1 MKDRKKF
8 ISLFAAILGV
18 LLAMGLLANNAPKA
32 SAESSS
38 EIKNQI
44 KELEGQQAELESQM
58 EEIRGQYK
66 ENESEIVNIVN
77 QKNVIDQEI
86 NLMYAKMDLVNQ
98 EIAAYNV
105 LIADKQD
112 ELDEAQAALEELTIK
127 NRERIRAME
136 EEGGLSYW
144 AVLFEANSFSDLL
157 DRLNMVEEIASSDRR
172 RLEEMSA
179 AAEAVANAQESL
191 AEEKAALEDSKEE
204 LDKLQEDLET
214 KRQEADALIQELLTR
229 GDELEAMYGE
239 LEAME
244 SELDKEIAQ
253 KEKEYNEAK
262 RKEWE
267 EYMATYTTVPPATT
281 APPTTGSTNNSTGTN
296 TGTNTDTTSEPT
308 TGANS
313 GSAGEESGGNKS
325 NNNSG
330 SGAVWLRP
338 CSYRKLT
345 SPFGNREQPTA
356 GASTYH
362 EGVDLAGPEG
372 TPIYATRA
380 GVVTTARNSSSGGNY
395 VTINHGDGF
404 SSSYLHLR
412 NYVVKRGQAVSAG
425 QLIGYM
431 GSTGISTG
439 SHLHFAIYYNGNAVN
454 PAKYVNLS

>member
-1 MKDRKKF
+1 MKDRKKI
-8 ISLFAAILGV
+8 ISLMAAILGG
-18 LLAMGLLANNAPKA
+18 LLAMSLFAHNAPKA
-32 SAESSS
+32 KAQSSS
-38 EIKNQI
+38 EIKTQI
-44 KELEGQQAELESQM
+44 KELESQQAELENQM

-66 ENESEIVNIVN
+66 ENENEIVNIVN
-77 QKNVIDQEI
+77 KKNVIDQEI

-98 EIAAYNV
+98 EISAYNV

-179 AAEAVANAQESL
+179 AAEAVAEAQENL
-191 AEEKAALEDSKEE
+191 AAEKDALEATKKE
-204 LDKLQEDLET
+204 LDELQKELDA

-296 TGTNTDTTSEPT
+296 TGSG
-308 TGANS
+308 TGS
-313 GSAGEESGGNKS
+313 TETESGNTGS

-330 SGAVWLRP
+330 NNNSNNNTGSGATWLRP

-345 SPFGNREQPTA
+345 SPFGQREQPTA

-404 SSSYLHLR
+404 SSSYLHMR

-439 SHLHFAIYYNGNAVN
+439 SHLHFAIYYNGRAVN

>member
-38 EIKNQI
+38 EIKSQI
-44 KELEGQQAELESQM
+44 KELENQQAELENQM
-58 EEIRGQYK
+58 EEIRSQYK
-66 ENESEIVNIVN
+66 ENENEIVNLVN

-86 NLMYAKMDLVNQ
+86 NLMYAKMELVNQ

-112 ELDEAQAALEELTIK
+112 ELDEAQADLKELTIK

-144 AVLFEANSFSDLL
+144 AVLFQANSFSDLL

-179 AAEAVANAQESL
+179 AAEAVAEAQKAL
-191 AEEKAALEDSKEE
+191 TEEKSALQATKDE
-204 LDKLQEDLET
+204 LDKLQKDLDK
-214 KRQEADALIQELLTR
+214 KRKEANELLQELMSR
-229 GDELEAMYGE
+229 SDELEAAYGE

-296 TGTNTDTTSEPT
+296 TGTNTDTTEPT
-308 TGANS
+308 TGTNNGSTEGDS
-313 GSAGEESGGNKS
+313 GNNDSGNDS
-325 NNNSG
+325 S

-372 TPIYATRA
+372 TPIYATRS
-380 GVVTTARNSSSGGNY
+380 GVVTAAKSSNAGGNY

-439 SHLHFAIYYNGNAVN
+439 SHLHFAIYYNGRAVN
-454 PAKYVNLS
+454 PAQYVNLS

>member
-1 MKDRKKF
+1 MKDRKKL

-18 LLAMGLLANNAPKA
+18 LLAMGLLANNATKA
-32 SAESSS
+32 NAESSS

-44 KELEGQQAELESQM
+44 KDLENQQDELESQM

-157 DRLNMVEEIASSDRR
+157 DRLNMVEEIATSDRR

-179 AAEAVANAQESL
+179 AAQAVADAQESL
-191 AEEKAALEDSKEE
+191 TEEKTALETTKEE
-204 LDKLQEDLET
+204 LEDLQTELDA

-229 GDELEAMYGE
+229 SDELEAMYGE

-262 RKEWE
+262 QKEWE
-267 EYMATYTTVPPATT
+267 AYMATYTTVPPETT
-281 APPTTGSTNNSTGTN
+281 APPTTGSTNNSPGTN
-296 TGTNTDTTSEPT
+296 TGTTTEPT
-308 TGANS
+308 TGTNN
-313 GSAGEESGGNKS
+313 GSTETQPESGGS

-330 SGAVWLRP
+330 NNSSSGAVWLRP

-345 SPFGNREQPTA
+345 SPFGNRDQPTE

-439 SHLHFAIYYNGNAVN
+439 SHLHFAIYYNGRAVN

>member
-38 EIKNQI
+38 EIKSQI
-44 KELEGQQAELESQM
+44 KELENQQAELENQM
-58 EEIRGQYK
+58 EEIRSQYK
-66 ENESEIVNIVN
+66 ENENEIVNLVN

-86 NLMYAKMDLVNQ
+86 NLMYAKMELVNQ

-112 ELDEAQAALEELTIK
+112 ELDEAQADLKELTIK

-144 AVLFEANSFSDLL
+144 AVLFQANSFSDLL

-179 AAEAVANAQESL
+179 AAEAVAEAQKAL
-191 AEEKAALEDSKEE
+191 TEEKSALQATKDE
-204 LDKLQEDLET
+204 LDKLQKDLDK
-214 KRQEADALIQELLTR
+214 KRKEANELLQELMSR
-229 GDELEAMYGE
+229 SDELEAAYGE

-296 TGTNTDTTSEPT
+296 TGTNTDTTEPT
-308 TGANS
+308 TGTNNGSTEGDS
-313 GSAGEESGGNKS
+313 GNNDSGNDS
-325 NNNSG
+325 S
-330 SGAVWLRP
+330 SGAVWLVP

-372 TPIYATRA
+372 TPIYATRS
-380 GVVTTARNSSSGGNY
+380 GVVTAAKSSNAGGNY

-439 SHLHFAIYYNGNAVN
+439 SHLHFAIYYNGRAVN
-454 PAKYVNLS
+454 PAQYVNLS

>member
-1 MKDRKKF
+1 
-8 ISLFAAILGV
+8 
-18 LLAMGLLANNAPKA
+18 
-32 SAESSS
+32 
-38 EIKNQI
+38 
-44 KELEGQQAELESQM
+44 
-58 EEIRGQYK
+58 
-66 ENESEIVNIVN
+66 
-77 QKNVIDQEI
+77 
-86 NLMYAKMDLVNQ
+86 
-98 EIAAYNV
+98 
-105 LIADKQD
+105 
-112 ELDEAQAALEELTIK
+112 
-127 NRERIRAME
+127 
-136 EEGGLSYW
+136 
-144 AVLFEANSFSDLL
+144 
-157 DRLNMVEEIASSDRR
+157 MVEEIASSDRR

-179 AAEAVANAQESL
+179 AAEAVAEAQEAL
-191 AEEKAALEDSKEE
+191 AAEKDALEATKDE
-204 LDKLQEDLET
+204 LDDLQKELDA
-214 KRQEADALIQELLTR
+214 KRKEADELIQELLTR

-244 SELDKEIAQ
+244 SELDREIAQ

-267 EYMATYTTVPPATT
+267 AYMATYTTVPPETT

-296 TGTNTDTTSEPT
+296 TGTNTDTTTEPT
-308 TGANS
+308 TGTNS
-313 GSAGEESGGNKS
+313 GSTGEESGGNNS

-330 SGAVWLRP
+330 SGATWLRP

-380 GVVTTARNSSSGGNY
+380 GVVTTARSSNAGGNY

-412 NYVVKRGQAVSAG
+412 NYVVRKGQAVSAG

-439 SHLHFAIYYNGNAVN
+439 SHLHFAIYYNGRAVN

>member
-38 EIKNQI
+38 EIKSQI
-44 KELEGQQAELESQM
+44 KELENQQAELENQM

-66 ENESEIVNIVN
+66 ENENEIVNLVN

-86 NLMYAKMDLVNQ
+86 NLMYAKMELVNQ

-112 ELDEAQAALEELTIK
+112 ELDEAQADLKELTIK

-144 AVLFEANSFSDLL
+144 AVLFQANSFSDLL

-179 AAEAVANAQESL
+179 AAEAVAEAQKAL
-191 AEEKAALEDSKEE
+191 TEEKSALQATKDE
-204 LDKLQEDLET
+204 LDKLQKDLDK
-214 KRQEADALIQELLTR
+214 KRKEANELLQELMSR
-229 GDELEAMYGE
+229 SDELEAAYGE

-296 TGTNTDTTSEPT
+296 TGTNTDTTEPT
-308 TGANS
+308 TGTNNGSTEGDS
-313 GSAGEESGGNKS
+313 GNNDSGNDS
-325 NNNSG
+325 S

-372 TPIYATRA
+372 TPIYATRS
-380 GVVTTARNSSSGGNY
+380 GVVTAAKSSNAGGNY

-439 SHLHFAIYYNGNAVN
+439 SHLHFAIYYNGRAVN
-454 PAKYVNLS
+454 PAQYVNLS

>member
-8 ISLFAAILGV
+8 ISLFAAVLGV
-18 LLAMGLLANNAPKA
+18 LLAMALLANNAPKA

-44 KELEGQQAELESQM
+44 KELESQQDELESQM

-98 EIAAYNV
+98 QIAAYNV

-112 ELDEAQAALEELTIK
+112 ELDAAEAALEDLTIK

-179 AAEAVANAQESL
+179 AAEAVAEAQESL
-191 AEEKAALEDSKEE
+191 SEEKAALEATKEE
-204 LDKLQEDLET
+204 LDALEEELED
-214 KRQEADALIQELLTR
+214 KRQEADKLIQELLTR

-296 TGTNTDTTSEPT
+296 TGTNTGTATNPDNNPT
-308 TGANS
+308 EG
-313 GSAGEESGGNKS
+313 ESGNTGS
-325 NNNSG
+325 NNNTS

-345 SPFGNREQPTA
+345 SPFGNRDQPTA

-439 SHLHFAIYYNGNAVN
+439 SHLHFAIYYNGRAVN

>member
-1 MKDRKKF
+1 MKDRKKY

-44 KELEGQQAELESQM
+44 KDLENQQSELESQM
-58 EEIRGQYK
+58 EEIRGQYQ
-66 ENESEIVNIVN
+66 ENENEIVNMVN
-77 QKNVIDQEI
+77 QKNIIDQEI
-86 NLMYAKMDLVNQ
+86 NLMYAQMELVNQ
-98 EIAAYNV
+98 EISAYNV

-112 ELDEAQAALEELTIK
+112 ELDAAQASLEELTIK

-179 AAEAVANAQESL
+179 AAEAVADAQAAL
-191 AEEKAALEDSKEE
+191 TEEKAALEATKDELDELQKE
-204 LDKLQEDLET
+204 LDKKSEEANELLQELMS
-214 KRQEADALIQELLTR
+214 RS
-229 GDELEAMYGE
+229 DELEAAYGE
-239 LEAME
+239 LEALE
-244 SELDKEIAQ
+244 IELDREIAR

-296 TGTNTDTTSEPT
+296 TGTNTDTTEPT
-308 TGANS
+308 TGTNNGSTEGDS
-313 GSAGEESGGNKS
+313 GNNDSGNDS
-325 NNNSG
+325 S
-330 SGAVWLRP
+330 SGAVWLVP

-412 NYVVKRGQAVSAG
+412 NYVVSRGQAVSAG

-439 SHLHFAIYYNGNAVN
+439 SHLHFAIYYNGRAVN
-454 PAKYVNLS
+454 PAQYVNLS

>member
-8 ISLFAAILGV
+8 ISLFAAVLGV
-18 LLAMGLLANNAPKA
+18 LLAMGLLANNSPKA

-44 KELEGQQAELESQM
+44 KELESQQDELESQM

-86 NLMYAKMDLVNQ
+86 NLMYAKMELVNQ

-112 ELDEAQAALEELTIK
+112 ELDEAEAALEELTIK

-157 DRLNMVEEIASSDRR
+157 DRLNMVEEIATSDRR

-179 AAEAVANAQESL
+179 AAEAVAEAQKSL
-191 AEEKAALEDSKEE
+191 SEEKAALEATKEE
-204 LDKLQEDLET
+204 LDDLEEELEA

-296 TGTNTDTTSEPT
+296 TGNG
-308 TGANS
+308 TGSTETES
-313 GSAGEESGGNKS
+313 GSTGS

-330 SGAVWLRP
+330 NNDSNNNASSGAVWLRP

-345 SPFGNREQPTA
+345 SPFGNRDQPTA

-412 NYVVKRGQAVSAG
+412 NYVVARGQAVSAG

-439 SHLHFAIYYNGNAVN
+439 SHLHFAIYYNGRAVN